1 MEKHLDR
8 PQDRFKQGLLSVTA
22 AALAATGLAWLP
34 LPAGAAAF
42 SVTPIRI
49 YMQPRDRAVAIT
61 IVNEGDTEVALQ
73 AELNNWSQKADG
85 TDELTPTEDLILSPP
100 ILKLAPKARQVVRLA
115 LLKPADA
122 SRQLTYRLIMR
133 EVPEATTPKDQTVQV
148 SVALAL
154 SMPVFVTP
162 PVAKREINCQLVRAT
177 GQALSASCANSGS
190 AYAQVRQIQ
199 VRRGDR
205 VLGVFEGGT
214 YILPGARKSME
225 IKGDQAIPA
234 GAVQLA
240 VSFDDGKAQS
250 FDVTLP

>member
-115 LLKPADA
+115 LLK
-122 SRQLTYRLIMR
+122 
-133 EVPEATTPKDQTVQV
+133 
-148 SVALAL
+148 
-154 SMPVFVTP
+154 
-162 PVAKREINCQLVRAT
+162 
-177 GQALSASCANSGS
+177 
-190 AYAQVRQIQ
+190 
-199 VRRGDR
+199 
-205 VLGVFEGGT
+205 
-214 YILPGARKSME
+214 
-225 IKGDQAIPA
+225 
-234 GAVQLA
+234 
-240 VSFDDGKAQS
+240 
-250 FDVTLP
+250 